1 MLRQFLTS
9 LPATYRLTIFGA
21 SCYFF
26 ALCDRYPV
34 VKIQSGADC
43 HGVFPNK
50 LAAPER
56 ERVIKVKGAIRGTA
70 PDRKGP
76 KTKGPGT
83 GAALNR

>member
-43 HGVFPNK
+43 HGAFQNK
-50 LAAPER
+50 LVASER
-56 ERVIKVKGAIRGTA
+56 ERVIKVKGQ
-70 PDRKGP
+70 
-76 KTKGPGT
+76 
-83 GAALNR
+83 

>member
-1 MLRQFLTS
+1 MSHNFIKNAATVFDII
-9 LPATYRLTIFGA
+9 PATYRLTIFGA

-56 ERVIKVKGAIRGTA
+56 KRAIKVKGQ
-70 PDRKGP
+70 
-76 KTKGPGT
+76 
-83 GAALNR
+83 

>member
-1 MLRQFLTS
+1 MLRRFLIS
-9 LPATYRLTIFGA
+9 LAAAYKLIIFGA

-43 HGVFPNK
+43 HGAFPNK

-70 PDRKGP
+70 PDLKGP